1 VSNRRQRFVFGVLA
15 TLVGVVMFVVASSYI
30 VFRGWP
36 HWLAAVTGALAFP
49 VGPLTWQ
56 LLGERA
62 RKKKLAAAKTPAKTT
77 LTAGDRYWLRCLA
90 VALVVL
96 GPMIAIGRFDVV
108 RATWR
113 HGLWFWPKSYE
124 PTTTHGSPLSMI
136 GSGVPRTI
144 DVLGTPLARVPSDA
158 ELVVLVTP
166 PPGESPEGRGVF
178 AYGDKQVM
186 FAGEGKGMAVEGDLN
201 EKIAE
206 LNKERSKIPWLPV
219 EEIQLISHSDSSIV
233 AASAG
238 WRPRVEFPG
247 LGPSAEILRELGRAP
262 KDAFFVAGFVPKTT
276 RDVLSTKAGAAWLYK
291 SGEKLVL
298 EGRVEANDET
308 AAKKLVAEA
317 TRALDEAVHDAPQS
331 CREQLGAIVKAI
343 KLDQTGTIVTGRI
356 ELDGGAMMGVMF
368 CALKD
373 AD

>member
-1 VSNRRQRFVFGVLA
+1 MSNRRQRLVFGILA

-36 HWLAAVTGALAFP
+36 HWAAATIGALAFP
-49 VGPLTWQ
+49 VGPLSWQ

-77 LTAGDRYWLRCLA
+77 LTAGDRYWLRCVA

-96 GPMIAIGRFDVV
+96 GPMIAIGRFDVA

-124 PTTTHGSPLSMI
+124 PTTSHGSPLSMI

-144 DVLGTPLARVPSDA
+144 DVLGTPVARVPADA
-158 ELVVLVTP
+158 ELVVVVT
-166 PPGESPEGRGVF
+166 SPDGTEGRGVL
-178 AYGDKQVM
+178 AYGNKQVM

-201 EKIAE
+201 DQIAKI
-206 LNKERSKIPWLPV
+206 NKERSKIPWLPI

-262 KDAFFVAGFVPKTT
+262 KDAFFAAGFVPKTT
-276 RDVLSTKAGAAWLYK
+276 PDVLSMKAGAAWLYK

-298 EGRVEANDET
+298 EARVEANDEA
-308 AAKKLVAEA
+308 AAKKLVDEA
-317 TRALDEAVHDAPQS
+317 TRALDKAVHDVPQS
-331 CREQLGAIVKAI
+331 CREQVGAIVKAI
-343 KLDQTGTIVTGRI
+343 KLDQTGAIVTGRLEI
-356 ELDGGAMMGVMF
+356 DGGGFMAVAF
-368 CALKD
+368 CAFKD
-373 AD
+373 E